1 MTQSQA
7 VKKEELTSPLHQ
19 HNEAVSL
26 DGLDD
31 LFQWAQDLVAD
42 GQSIEVLK
50 EKEERIRRQV
60 TETIDRV
67 KKEKAA
73 QEAKDEIAYLQRR
86 VIALF
91 QRVQDLSDENIQIKQ
106 VMITQYYEL
115 LEAEKLKLEV
125 NRLKEYENNHEL
137 ISSEQKQ
144 MMEAL
149 SKLKVERDILDD
161 LLTSYEQENTR
172 LANLLKQERELAQE
186 VNSKRW
192 WHRFY
197 KPKAKKVSL
206 LA

>member
-7 VKKEELTSPLHQ
+7 VQIELTSPLHQ

-42 GQSIEVLK
+42 GQSIDVLK

-172 LANLLKQERELAQE
+172 LANLLKQERELAQQ
-186 VNSKRW
+186 VQSKRW

-197 KPKAKKVSL
+197 KPKAKKLSL
-206 LA
+206 LP